1 MALMRAPASDPAAN
15 AAHCRFID
23 KQRDRLLLTRYL
35 NLENDFLK
43 LETAFESQSVRTAGK
58 YVSNVGKWPNSVS
71 RAGNTSHPI
80 IPAIV
85 WK

>member
-1 MALMRAPASDPAAN
+1 VALMRAPASDPAAN
-15 AAHCRFID
+15 AAHCHFID
-23 KQRDRLLLTRYL
+23 KQRDRLILTRYL

-43 LETAFESQSVRTAGK
+43 LETAFGSQSVRITGK
-58 YVSNVGKWPNSVS
+58 YVSNGGMRPDSISK
-71 RAGNTSHPI
+71 AGNTSHPI

>member
-1 MALMRAPASDPAAN
+1 MT
-15 AAHCRFID
+15 
-23 KQRDRLLLTRYL
+23 RDRSLPTRSL
-35 NLENDFLK
+35 NLEKDFLT
-43 LETAFESQSVRTAGK
+43 LEIAFRSQSVRTAGK
-58 YVSNVGKWPNSVS
+58 YVSNGGMRLDSVS